1 MRLTKYLGFIVD
13 AEEGLSMDP
22 VKIEAIRNWQALKNN
37 KGVLSFLGF
46 ANFYRRFIKNYS
58 QLTAPL
64 YYLARKDTP
73 FIWDNKV
80 NEAFETLKRVFI
92 SAPVLAQFDPD
103 KETVLETDSSGY
115 CTGGIIS

>member
-1 MRLTKYLGFIVD
+1 MD
-13 AEEGLSMDP
+13 AEKGLSMDP
-22 VKIEAIRNWQALKNN
+22 VKVEAIKNWQAPKNG

-64 YYLARKDTP
+64 HHLARKDTP
-73 FIWDNKV
+73 FIWDNKA
-80 NEAFETLKRVFI
+80 NEAFETLKRAFI

-103 KETVLETDSSGY
+103 KETVLETDSLGY
-115 CTGGIIS
+115 CIGGIMS